1 MSVVLLLKTDQA
13 DCYAKLYQAE
23 RQQQF
28 SWQAGRNLS
37 DGLLQFLQ
45 QCLKEFGAEWADL
58 SGLVVF
64 CGPGSYTSLRIGL
77 TVANTMASSLQIPI
91 VGVDGEQWQ
100 SDGLARLS
108 VGENDKIVLPIYLQP
123 VYITQPKK

>member
-13 DCYAKLYQAE
+13 DCYVELRQAE

-64 CGPGSYTSLRIGL
+64 RGPGSYTSLRIGL

-91 VGVDGEQWQ
+91 VGANGEQWQ

-108 VGENDKIVLPIYLQP
+108 AGKDDKIVLPIYLQP
-123 VYITQPKK
+123 VHITQPKK

>member
-13 DCYAKLYQAE
+13 DCYVELRQAE

-64 CGPGSYTSLRIGL
+64 RGPGSYTSLRIGL

-91 VGVDGEQWQ
+91 VGADGEQWQ

-108 VGENDKIVLPIYLQP
+108 AGKDDKIVLPIYLQP
-123 VYITQPKK
+123 VHITQPKK

>member
-1 MSVVLLLKTDQA
+1 MPVVLLLKTDQA
-13 DCYAKLYQAE
+13 DCYVELRQAE

-45 QCLKEFGAEWADL
+45 QCLKEFGAKWADL

-64 CGPGSYTSLRIGL
+64 RGPGSYTSLRIGL

-108 VGENDKIVLPIYLQP
+108 AGENDKIVLPIYLQP
-123 VYITQPKK
+123 VHITQPKK

>member
-1 MSVVLLLKTDQA
+1 MPVILLLKTDQA

-28 SWQAGRNLS
+28 SWQAGRDLS

-45 QCLKEFGAEWADL
+45 QCLKEFGVEWADL
-58 SGLVVF
+58 SGIVVF
-64 CGPGSYTSLRIGL
+64 RGPGSYTSLRIGL
-77 TVANTMASSLQIPI
+77 TVMNTLADGLNIPI
-91 VGVDGEQWQ
+91 VGTDGETWQ
-100 SDGLARLS
+100 AGGLARLEA
-108 VGENDKIVLPIYLQP
+108 GDNDKIILPIYLQP

>member
-1 MSVVLLLKTDQA
+1 MSVILLLKTDQA
-13 DCYAKLYQAE
+13 DCYVELRQAE

-28 SWQAGRNLS
+28 SWQAGRNLA

-64 CGPGSYTSLRIGL
+64 RGPGSYTSLRIGL

-108 VGENDKIVLPIYLQP
+108 AGEDDKIVLPIYLQP
-123 VYITQPKK
+123 VHITQPKK

>member
-1 MSVVLLLKTDQA
+1 MPVILFLKTDQA
-13 DCYAKLYQAE
+13 DCYVELRQAE

-45 QCLKEFGAEWADL
+45 QCLKEFGVEWADL

-64 CGPGSYTSLRIGL
+64 RGPGSYTSLRIGL
-77 TVANTMASSLQIPI
+77 TVANTLADALQIPI

-100 SDGLARLS
+100 ADGLARLS
-108 VGENDKIVLPIYLQP
+108 AGENDKIVLPIYLQP
-123 VYITQPKK
+123 VHITQPKK

>member
-1 MSVVLLLKTDQA
+1 MSVILLLKTDQA

-45 QCLKEFGAEWADL
+45 QCLKEFGVEWADL
-58 SGLVVF
+58 SGIVVF
-64 CGPGSYTSLRIGL
+64 RGPGSYTSLRIGL

-100 SDGLARLS
+100 ADGLARLS
-108 VGENDKIVLPIYLQP
+108 AGKDDKIVLPIYLQP
-123 VYITQPKK
+123 VHITQPKK

>member
-13 DCYAKLYQAE
+13 DCYVELRQAE

-45 QCLKEFGAEWADL
+45 QCLKEFGVEWADL
-58 SGLVVF
+58 SGIVVF
-64 CGPGSYTSLRIGL
+64 RGPGSYTSLRIGL
-77 TVANTMASSLQIPI
+77 TVANTLADGLNIPI
-91 VGVDGEQWQ
+91 VGADGETWEAE
-100 SDGLARLS
+100 GLTRLEA
-108 VGENDKIVLPIYLQP
+108 GDNDKIILPIYLQP
-123 VYITQPKK
+123 VHITQPKK

>member
-1 MSVVLLLKTDQA
+1 MSVILLLKTDQA
-13 DCYAKLYQAE
+13 DCYVELRQAE

-37 DGLLQFLQ
+37 DRLLQFLQ

-58 SGLVVF
+58 SAIVVF
-64 CGPGSYTSLRIGL
+64 RGPGSYTSLRIGL

-91 VGVDGEQWQ
+91 VGVGGEQWQ
-100 SDGLARLS
+100 ADGLVRLS
-108 VGENDKIVLPIYLQP
+108 AGEDDKIVLPIYLQP

>member
-13 DCYAKLYQAE
+13 DCYAKLRQAE

-37 DGLLQFLQ
+37 DGLLRFLQ
-45 QCLKEFGAEWADL
+45 QCLKEFGADWADL

-64 CGPGSYTSLRIGL
+64 RGPGSYTSLRIGL
-77 TVANTMASSLQIPI
+77 TVANTLADGLNIPI
-91 VGVDGEQWQ
+91 VGTDGETWQ
-100 SDGLARLS
+100 AEGLARLEA
-108 VGENDKIVLPIYLQP
+108 GDNDKIILPIYLQP

>member
-13 DCYAKLYQAE
+13 DCYVELRQAE

-58 SGLVVF
+58 SGIVVF
-64 CGPGSYTSLRIGL
+64 RGPGSYTSLRIGL

-91 VGVDGEQWQ
+91 VGVDDEQWQ

-108 VGENDKIVLPIYLQP
+108 AGKDDKIVLPIYLQP
-123 VYITQPKK
+123 VHITQPKK

>member
-1 MSVVLLLKTDQA
+1 MPVILLLKIDQA
-13 DCYAKLYQAE
+13 DCYVELRQAE
-23 RQQQF
+23 CQQQF

-45 QCLKEFGAEWADL
+45 QCLKEFGVEWADL
-58 SGLVVF
+58 SGIVVF
-64 CGPGSYTSLRIGL
+64 RGPGSYTSLRIGL

-108 VGENDKIVLPIYLQP
+108 AGEDDKIVLPIYLQP

>member
-1 MSVVLLLKTDQA
+1 MSVILFLKTDQA
-13 DCYAKLYQAE
+13 DCYVELRQAE

-45 QCLKEFGAEWADL
+45 QCLKEFGVKWADL

-64 CGPGSYTSLRIGL
+64 RGPGSYTSLRIGL

-91 VGVDGEQWQ
+91 VGVEGEQWQ
-100 SDGLARLS
+100 ADGLARLS
-108 VGENDKIVLPIYLQP
+108 AGEDDKIVLPIYLQP
-123 VYITQPKK
+123 VHITQPKK

>member
-13 DCYAKLYQAE
+13 DCYAKLRQAE

-58 SGLVVF
+58 SGLVAF
-64 CGPGSYTSLRIGL
+64 RGPGSYTSLRIGL
-77 TVANTMASSLQIPI
+77 TVMNTLADALQIPI

-100 SDGLARLS
+100 TDGLARLTA
-108 VGENDKIVLPIYLQP
+108 GDNDKIILPIYLQP
-123 VYITQPKK
+123 VHITQPKK